1 MKQKQKRMMK
11 LPVEVASTFFDIR
24 EGDRDTRNAYI
35 QELRLAGWTLDSI
48 SEASGLTREGVRQIV
63 LKVGNDFTHTDLYVP
78 AVPEVVVADKAVK
91 EYVEPKPET
100 LARLLELQPLA
111 QKVRGHSSEY
121 RAEAEEY
128 TSLLYKSHTD
138 EGVTLYR
145 LGKRL
150 GVTHGAIRFRLAR
163 YGYKPSVN
171 GKSKVY
177 DSILAENRGTF

>member
-1 MKQKQKRMMK
+1 MKQNQKRMMK

-24 EGDRDTRNAYI
+24 DGDRDTRNAYI

-48 SEASGLTREGVRQIV
+48 SKASGLTSEGVRQII
-63 LKVGNDFTHTDLYVP
+63 LKTGNDFEATDLYIP
-78 AVPEVVVADKAVK
+78 AVPEVVVADKVYK

-111 QKVRGHSSEY
+111 QKVRGHSSVY
-121 RAEAEEY
+121 RAEGEEY
-128 TSLLYKSHTD
+128 TALLHKAHTE
-138 EGVTLYR
+138 EGVTIYR

-150 GVTHGAIRFRLAR
+150 GITHGAIRFRLAR

-177 DSILAENRGTF
+177 DGILAKNRVTI

>member
-1 MKQKQKRMMK
+1 MNKKQKRMMK

-24 EGDRDTRNAYI
+24 DGDRETRNAYI

-48 SEASGLTREGVRQIV
+48 SEASGLTREGVRQII
-63 LKVGNDFTHTDLYVP
+63 LKTGNDFEATDLYIP
-78 AVPEVVVADKAVK
+78 AVPEVVVAEKVAK
-91 EYVEPKPET
+91 EYVEPRPET

-111 QKVRGHSSEY
+111 QKVRSHSTEY

-128 TSLLYKSHTD
+128 TALLYKAHTE

-150 GVTHGAIRFRLAR
+150 GVTHGAVRFRLAR
-163 YGYKPSVN
+163 YGYKPTVN

-177 DSILAENRGTF
+177 DSILAKNRANI

>member
-1 MKQKQKRMMK
+1 MK

-24 EGDRDTRNAYI
+24 DGDRVTRNAYI

-48 SEASGLTREGVRQIV
+48 SEASGLTREGVRQII

-78 AVPEVVVADKAVK
+78 VVPEVVVVERVAK
-91 EYVEPKPET
+91 EYAEPKPET

-111 QKVRGHSSEY
+111 RKVRGHSVEY
-121 RAEAEEY
+121 RAEAEEF
-128 TSLLYKSHTD
+128 TSLLNKAHTD
-138 EGVTLYR
+138 EGVSIYR

-150 GVTHGAIRFRLAR
+150 GVTHGAVSTRLTR
-163 YGYKPSVN
+163 YGYKPTVN

-177 DSILAENRGTF
+177 DSILAKNRVTI